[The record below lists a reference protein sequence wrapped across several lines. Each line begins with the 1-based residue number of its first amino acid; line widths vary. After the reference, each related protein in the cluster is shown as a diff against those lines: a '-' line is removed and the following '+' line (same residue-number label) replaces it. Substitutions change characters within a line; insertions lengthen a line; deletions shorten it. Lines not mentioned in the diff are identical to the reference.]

1 MVKVSTTQ
9 DENRTTSGRSG
20 LLRGFRQ
27 RLGEAGA
34 ISTNAVEAA
43 ASPEPKESLVRAVVE
58 ALPEATL
65 LLDSRGEV
73 TLCNRKALQLLDCPQ
88 ARGPLSFVIRTPEVH
103 DAIARA
109 MHGES
114 VTVRYRERVPVER
127 SIEAHVSP
135 LDLREGGMLL
145 VLRDL
150 TQIEQL
156 ERMRADFVANAS
168 HELRTPLASLSG
180 FIETLQGPARD
191 DPEAR
196 RRFLAIMQTQA
207 RRMSRLI
214 GDLLSLS
221 RIERDE
227 RIRPDSQVDLAEI
240 TALVRDS
247 LRAMAAEEGVD
258 IVLDCPEPVPI
269 VGAADELA
277 RLVENLVDNA
287 IKYAGSG
294 KRIVLTA
301 KIDRGAEPVQAV
313 LCVRDFGPGI
323 APEHLPRLTERFYR
337 VDANESRAKGGTG
350 LGLTLVKHIVNR
362 HRASLLIEST
372 LGEGTAVTVRF
383 DGVAQPAA
391 AMI

>member
-1 MVKVSTTQ
+1 M
-9 DENRTTSGRSG
+9 G
-20 LLRGFRQ
+20 LFRGIRG
-27 RLGEAGA
+27 RLGEPAARGA
-34 ISTNAVEAA
+34 ESAEMAA
-43 ASPEPKESLVRAVVE
+43 TPAPEDALVRALIE
-58 ALPEATL
+58 ALPDAAL
-65 LLDSRGEV
+65 LLDTRGEV
-73 TLCNRKALQLLDCPQ
+73 RLCNGAALRLLDCPQ
-88 ARGPLSFVIRTPEVH
+88 PRGPLSFVIRTPEVH

-109 MHGES
+109 RQGEA

-127 SIEAHVSP
+127 SIEAHVAP
-135 LDLREGGMLL
+135 LDIADGGILL

-150 TQIEQL
+150 TQMEQL

-191 DPEAR
+191 DPDAR

-227 RIRPDSQVDLAEI
+227 RIRPDSHVDLAEI
-240 TALVRDS
+240 AALVRDS

-258 IVLDCPEPVPI
+258 IILDCPAPLPI

-287 IKYAGSG
+287 IKYAASG
-294 KRIVLTA
+294 KRIVLSA
-301 KIDRGAEPVQAV
+301 KIEPGSEREQAV

-323 APEHLPRLTERFYR
+323 AAEHLPRLAERFYR

-350 LGLTLVKHIVNR
+350 LGLALVKHIVNR
-362 HRASLLIEST
+362 HRAFLLIEST
-372 LGEGTAVTVRF
+372 PGEGTSVTVRF
-383 DGVAQPAA
+383 DLAEQPAEA
-391 AMI
+391 VA

>member
-1 MVKVSTTQ
+1 MSVFREFRGRFGESVDSST
-9 DENRTTSGRSG
+9 G
-20 LLRGFRQ
+20 LS
-27 RLGEAGA
+27 EAK
-34 ISTNAVEAA
+34 
-43 ASPEPKESLVRAVVE
+43 ASAPGGDSFVRAVIE

-65 LLDSRGEV
+65 LLDPRGEV
-73 TLCNRKALQLLDCPQ
+73 VLSNARALQLLDCPQ
-88 ARGPLSFVIRTPEVH
+88 TRGPLSFVIRTPEVH

-109 MHGES
+109 MQGES
-114 VTVRYRERVPVER
+114 VTVRYRERVPTER
-127 SIEAHVSP
+127 SIEARASP
-135 LDLREGGMLL
+135 IESGEGGILL

-150 TQIEQL
+150 TQMERL

-227 RIRPDSQVDLAEI
+227 RIRPDSHVDLAEI
-240 TALVRDS
+240 AALVRDS
-247 LRAMAAEEGVD
+247 LRAIAAEEGVD
-258 IVLDCPEPVPI
+258 IVLECPAPVPI

-287 IKYAGSG
+287 IKYASSG
-294 KRIVLTA
+294 KRIVLSA
-301 KIDRGAEPVQAV
+301 KMDSGAETPQAV
-313 LCVRDFGPGI
+313 LCVRDYGAGI

-362 HRASLLIEST
+362 HRASLSIESA

-383 DGVAQPAA
+383 EAVEQTVMAA
-391 AMI
+391 PNRRLTDMELS